1 MVTILIQLKVV
12 KLLQG
17 FHNILFCDIIL
28 MMIESMVQWA
38 FYFTIE
44 PTLSHILTIGGIVVG
59 MAIALTPL
67 GMRRIYKMNL
77 VEKIKDL
84 SQ

>member
-1 MVTILIQLKVV
+1 
-12 KLLQG
+12 
-17 FHNILFCDIIL
+17 
-28 MMIESMVQWA
+28 MIEDNLM
-38 FYFTIE
+38 
-44 PTLSHILTIGGIVVG
+44 IGGIVVG